1 MALLVSAFLLTSLGG
16 AADDPATAWK
26 PVIPAREFN
35 ALVNQTCQAL
45 REPLDKLSRGR
56 LKDDERRRITE
67 PARGLALL
75 IAAYSQSTLAEG
87 DEARRLAGVRHVPRR
102 LQRALNDG
110 DAVTARKL
118 LEEIPTAR
126 GDEKTKTSAVPL
138 SDAEGRED
146 VVRTSMFLTRPR
158 GRGGLGLE
166 SALNGLARSTGGG
179 ANWEEAAR
187 LGYQVT
193 AMAQMDHSAAPRKK
207 EGDKDPKDWLR
218 FTDSMREASQE
229 LAEAA
234 TVRDVAARP

>member
-1 MALLVSAFLLTSLGG
+1 
-16 AADDPATAWK
+16 
-26 PVIPAREFN
+26 
-35 ALVNQTCQAL
+35 
-45 REPLDKLSRGR
+45 
-56 LKDDERRRITE
+56 
-67 PARGLALL
+67 
-75 IAAYSQSTLAEG
+75 
-87 DEARRLAGVRHVPRR
+87 
-102 LQRALNDG
+102 
-110 DAVTARKL
+110 
-118 LEEIPTAR
+118 
-126 GDEKTKTSAVPL
+126 SAVPL

-193 AMAQMDHSAAPRKK
+193 AMAQMDHSAAPRKE

-234 TVRDVAARP
+234 TARDVAGVRKAAQRVNASCLGCHRIFRDN